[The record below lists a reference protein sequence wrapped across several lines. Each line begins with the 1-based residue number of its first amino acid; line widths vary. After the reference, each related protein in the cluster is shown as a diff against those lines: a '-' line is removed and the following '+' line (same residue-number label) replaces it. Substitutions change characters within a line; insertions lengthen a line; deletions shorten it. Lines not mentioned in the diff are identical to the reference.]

1 MSTANEELIE
11 RNVALVRRLFLE
23 GFSGGNLDVVE
34 EVMSPDIRLEDPNLP
49 PGIEGVK
56 AIVKKN
62 NESFKNWQF
71 TMHDV
76 LGVEDKVVVRWSATG
91 IHVNSFMGEEPT
103 NKEVT
108 LSGIGI
114 YQIADNR
121 IVTDWVVPDN
131 INFLEQLGLIG
142 PMEMTDEEF
151 PKS

>member
-1 MSTANEELIE
+1 MSKQDNEQIE
-11 RNVALVRRLFLE
+11 KNIALVRRLFLE

-62 NESFKNWQF
+62 NDSFKNWQF

-76 LGVEDKVVVRWSATG
+76 LAVDDKVVVRWSATG
-91 IHVNSFMGEEPT
+91 IHVNSFMGEAPT

-114 YQIADNR
+114 YQIANNR
-121 IVTDWVVPDN
+121 IATDWVVPDN
-131 INFLEQLGLIG
+131 INFLMQLGVME
-142 PMEMTDEEF
+142 PMGMTDEEF
-151 PKS
+151 PK